1 MHAVSTTT
9 PHTYSIPPSRHLDIS
24 TSLLPPSSALVFSS
38 KRPSDSFLSRKA
50 TPAGLQEH
58 SMAVGQGQQHLPIL
72 AIAAGVVAHH
82 GLFRHGEWHLH
93 GPHIIAGH
101 LVLGAVTAY
110 YLSRFDN
117 ALAGVFGRLAVL
129 AVAYFGGLFSSMTIY
144 RLYFHRLSS
153 FHGPRLAAV
162 TKLWHV
168 WHVSD
173 STNFLFQQ
181 KIYKTYG
188 TVVRTGPNEITLF
201 HPAAPELLDGFGNE
215 TTRDVWYDIV
225 RPRTSAIF
233 TRNKLEHK
241 EGPMNDYYPRIA
253 NLVRDLSHCI
263 GTFGENPVDIDQIMS
278 WYSWDV
284 MGEVL
289 FGEDFNLTKSKVTHP
304 GIEHRDRAL
313 ALAGPLGDAIWIAL
327 LGFQLLPPV
336 GRVNDWRRM
345 MHFCEDHMVSRLNR
359 GDNGRIDMA
368 TYFIEEYENTAT
380 TKTKTARDLHLSGTA
395 VTAVVAG
402 SDTTRAVLIGIWWFL
417 SKFPEH
423 AKKVQ
428 AEVDGVNPN
437 DATAL
442 AALPHLNG
450 VINEALRLVPPV
462 MTGGNRITGPN
473 GMLIDDILIPPGVKV
488 TCPRYVL
495 HRMESMWVQ
504 PNDFIPERWYSRPEL
519 ILDKRAFSPFST
531 GTRYCLGKNMALHAL
546 RLVVTVLLQD
556 YNVGFASGYDEETI
570 WRDMRDQV
578 TCQPGAVH
586 CIFRPQAS
594 SCGFSSL

>member
-1 MHAVSTTT
+1 MA
-9 PHTYSIPPSRHLDIS
+9 
-24 TSLLPPSSALVFSS
+24 
-38 KRPSDSFLSRKA
+38 
-50 TPAGLQEH
+50 AGQRL
-58 SMAVGQGQQHLPIL
+58 QQHLPIL
-72 AIAAGVVAHH
+72 AVAAGVVVHH

-93 GPHIIAGH
+93 GPHIIASH
-101 LVLGAVTAY
+101 VVLGAAAAY
-110 YLSRFDN
+110 YLSYFDD
-117 ALAGVFGRLAVL
+117 APTHVLRRLAVL
-129 AVAYFGGLFSSMTIY
+129 AVAYLSGLFSSMTIY

-153 FHGPRLAAV
+153 FRGPRLAAV

-173 STNFLFQQ
+173 STNYLFQE
-181 KIYKTYG
+181 KIYTKYG
-188 TVVRTGPNEITLF
+188 TIVRTGPNEITIF
-201 HPAAPELLDGFGNE
+201 HPAAFELLDGFGNE

-233 TRNKLEHK
+233 TRDKLEHK
-241 EGPMNDYYPRIA
+241 VGRKFWAQGLSSKAMNDYYPRIV

-263 GTFGENPVDIDQIMS
+263 GTFGTNPVDIDQVMS

-289 FGEDFNLTKSKVTHP
+289 FGEHFNLTNSKVTHP

-336 GRVNDWRRM
+336 GRINDWRRM
-345 MHFCEDHMVSRLNR
+345 LQFCEDHMISRLKR
-359 GDNGRIDMA
+359 GDNGRTDMA
-368 TYFIEEYENTAT
+368 TYFIEEYENTAA
-380 TKTKTARDLHLSGTA
+380 TKTKKARDLHLSGTA

-402 SDTTRAVLIGIWWFL
+402 SDTTRAVLIAIWWFL

-423 AKKVQ
+423 AKRVQ
-428 AEVDGVNPN
+428 AEVGDVDPN
-437 DATAL
+437 DANAL

-450 VINEALRLVPPV
+450 VVNESLRLVPPV

-473 GMLIDDILIPPGVKV
+473 GMLIDDVLIPPGVKV
-488 TCPRYVL
+488 TCPKYVL

-504 PNDFIPERWYSRPEL
+504 PNEFIPERWYSRPEL

-531 GTRYCLGKNMALHAL
+531 GARYCLGKNMAMNAL
-546 RLVVTVLLQD
+546 RLVVTIILQD
-556 YNVGFASGYDEETI
+556 YDVGFAPGYDEETI

-586 CIFRPQAS
+586 CIFRPRKSAT
-594 SCGFSSL
+594 